1 MVFKR
6 IFSKEKSVFQSRSM
20 VHKKRRRQANY
31 GIYAE
36 QYGKKEIAGNTKGCF
51 SYILF
56 LSKCNEFDCI

>member
-36 QYGKKEIAGNTKGCF
+36 QYGEKEIAGNTKG
-51 SYILF
+51 
-56 LSKCNEFDCI
+56 